1 MTDPLWDFT
10 VRDLGPLPP
19 GKTLNVHQLRES
31 RGGQSILRQL
41 GKMTDE
47 QIEQRM
53 TSKRLRANTPEA
65 RAVQA
70 AYSKSPEGKETAK
83 RYRQAHSKT
92 YSGAFLGWDGEGA
105 DINGRHRYILLA
117 NGYGDHISET
127 MGLTTEQCL
136 TFLHASAMHY
146 SFTNHVMFGGNYD
159 ANMILADL
167 SWEEMTK
174 LSQRGWLEWRGW
186 EVKYRHHKYL
196 EIAKMGPRVK
206 KGAEEKR
213 SYKGR
218 IKVWD
223 VIDFFGMKFTSSLKV
238 WLPEED
244 ITFIAEM
251 KNERGT
257 FRPDDLPRITQ
268 YCISECVLL
277 GRMMEELRKQCKSV
291 DSVPEGWYG
300 PGALAT
306 VGLKK
311 HKVRDYMDRE
321 LANGTGPIS
330 TASRHAF
337 FGGRIEMVQYGHY
350 GHKSGERIYGHDIV
364 SAYPSV
370 MEELPC
376 LAHGEWI
383 HDYRIRTGQVVP
395 PFTLVRVDHKPFRD
409 DIRGIHPLP
418 WRHPTGGVL
427 FPLEANGWY
436 WMPEAQLVP
445 SSEWVESWSFVPGCD
460 HKPFDW
466 VPTMFGKRQA
476 MKANGHPAQLV
487 LKLLLNSLYGKM
499 AQRIGGKIGVAPS
512 FHQLEWAGF
521 ITSSVRAK
529 MYRLVAQ
536 PGADCIPNWDR
547 MESVIA
553 FETDGVYATGEL
565 VSNDPSGSL
574 GSWEVTPYDEIAYVH
589 SGVYFLRSGERWIS
603 RYRGLDP
610 PRVTEDGTQIGLTP
624 ERVLESWATR
634 TWTLPAT
641 TKRFRGLATSSLT
654 PERFNDWGQWITEP
668 RDVDLIPTGKRA
680 SQDDRGNPTTELCP
694 TIAIG
699 SGAEMSTRHKLSWI
713 DGPTADSWRQEEE
726 LDWEVE
732 HAS

>member
-1 MTDPLWDFT
+1 MTDSPPGLWDFT
-10 VRDLGPLPP
+10 VHNLGPLPE

-41 GKMTDE
+41 G
-47 QIEQRM
+47 RM
-53 TSKRLRANTPEA
+53 TEDQVKARDKSKRESRKKWGNSPNGKAADRAHQ
-65 RAVQA
+65 QA
-70 AYSKSPEGKETAK
+70 K
-83 RYRQAHSKT
+83 SKT
-92 YSGAFLGWDGEGA
+92 HSGAFLGWDGEGA

-136 TFLHASAMHY
+136 AFLHASAMRY

-159 ANMILADL
+159 ANMILSDF
-167 SWEEMTK
+167 SWQEMSK
-174 LSQRGWLEWRGW
+174 LSQRGWIEWRGW
-186 EVKYRHHKYL
+186 EIKYRHHKYL
-196 EIAKMGPRVK
+196 EIAKMGPRAK
-206 KGAEEKR
+206 KGTEEKR

-218 IKVWD
+218 IKIWD
-223 VIDFFGMKFTSSLKV
+223 VIDFFGMRFTSALRV
-238 WLPEED
+238 WLPKEE
-244 ITFIAEM
+244 ISFIAEM
-251 KNERGT
+251 KEERGT
-257 FRPDDLPRITQ
+257 FRPDDLPRITE
-268 YCISECVLL
+268 YCVAECVLL

-321 LANGTGPIS
+321 LANGRGPVS

-337 FGGRIEMVQYGHY
+337 FGGRIEMVKYGHH
-350 GHKSGERIYGHDIV
+350 GHIDGQSVYGHDIV

-370 MEELPC
+370 MSSLPC

-383 HDYRIRTGQVVP
+383 PNYRLRTSQPIP

-418 WRHPTGGVL
+418 WRHPSGGVL

-436 WMPEAQLVP
+436 WLPEAELVP
-445 SSEWVESWSFVPGCD
+445 RSEWLESWSFVPRCD

-466 VPTMFGKRQA
+466 VPEMFAKRQA

-499 AQRIGGKIGVAPS
+499 AQRIGGKAGEAPS

-521 ITSSVRAK
+521 ITSSIRAR

-536 PGADCIPNWDR
+536 PDGDCLPNWER

-553 FETDGVYATGEL
+553 FETDGVYATEPL
-565 VSNDPSGSL
+565 VSDNPSGDL
-574 GSWEVTPYDEIAYVH
+574 GTWEVTRYDEIAYVH
-589 SGVYFLRSGERWIS
+589 SGVYFLRSGDRWQS
-603 RYRGLDP
+603 KYRGLDP
-610 PRVTEDGTQIGLTP
+610 PRVTEEGEQIGLTP
-624 ERVLESWATR
+624 DAVLTAWATR
-634 TWTLPAT
+634 RWTLPAT

-680 SQDDRGNPTTELCP
+680 SQDDQHDPATELCP

-699 SGAEMSTRHKLSWI
+699 SGAEMSTAHKLSWI
-713 DGPTADSWRQEEE
+713 DGPMADEWLRQEELVPHE
-726 LDWEVE
+726 LED
-732 HAS
+732 